1 MADAPTTALP
11 PLENG
16 DHLDQKTFHA
26 RYEAMPDHVKAE
38 LIEGIVYIMPSPL
51 KPGHGRSHGWVMTW
65 LGVYAE
71 ATPGTD
77 IFDNTT
83 TILSSSSEPQPDACL
98 LVLPEYGGQTRE
110 NQDGYLTGPPELI
123 VEVASSSQAIDL
135 GAKRRDYERA
145 GVREYVVIALRQAQV
160 FWFVRRADRFEPML
174 PGPDGVLRSEA
185 FPGLWLD
192 PAGVIGRD
200 TRRLLEVL
208 RQGLASP
215 EHAAFMT
222 TLAARRAAG
231 DTTGTA
237 PTD

>member
-1 MADAPTTALP
+1 MADAPILVLP

-16 DHLDQKTFHA
+16 DHLDQQTFHA

-65 LGVYAE
+65 LGVYAD

-83 TILSSSSEPQPDACL
+83 TILGGSSEPQPDASL
-98 LVLPEYGGQTRE
+98 LILPEHGGQTRE
-110 NQDGYLTGPPELI
+110 NEDGYLTGPPELI

-135 GAKRRDYERA
+135 GAKRRDYERF
-145 GVREYVVIALRQAQV
+145 GVKEYVVVALRQPEV
-160 FWFVRRADRFEPML
+160 FWFIRRNDRFEPL
-174 PGPDGVLRSEA
+174 APGSDGIFRSEV

-192 PAGVIGRD
+192 PAGVLGRD

-215 EHAAFMT
+215 EHAAFVT
-222 TLAARRAAG
+222 RLG
-231 DTTGTA
+231 GPTGGG
-237 PTD
+237 